1 MYANTWWCSNC
12 LEEKRE
18 NERNKMLQEKYAQ
31 CTKYTSKILYICKVV
46 ISIFHKKFL
55 FYENSII
62 YEICYDQPPLAG
74 FSPQSTATRSLLSTW
89 NVPIS
94 LFPNILTSSLQLTK
108 GTVNL
113 ITTTYI
119 HIDRVITRKEWT
131 SRNLPQNKDMIF
143 CPWVF
148 KCQETP
154 SLLWFLKSTSLP
166 CCNFVIVTL
175 FLVVIAGY
183 TCTKWDILTSEND
196 LCPSI
201 LQDLTDVANLA
212 RRHVYWQG

>member
-1 MYANTWWCSNC
+1 MDANTWWYSYC
-12 LEEKRE
+12 LVIKKGKIGGTRCYR
-18 NERNKMLQEKYAQ
+18 RNIQS
-31 CTKYTSKILYICKVV
+31 TKYSSMKILYICKVV

-94 LFPNILTSSLQLTK
+94 LFPNILTSSLPLTK

-119 HIDRVITRKEWT
+119 HIHMVITRKEWT
-131 SRNLPQNKDMIF
+131 SRNLPQNKEMIF
-143 CPWVF
+143 CSPF
-148 KCQETP
+148 IKCQETS
-154 SLLWFLKSTSLP
+154 SLLWFLKKES
-166 CCNFVIVTL
+166 
-175 FLVVIAGY
+175 
-183 TCTKWDILTSEND
+183 
-196 LCPSI
+196 
-201 LQDLTDVANLA
+201 Q
-212 RRHVYWQG
+212 